1 MAAIREVL
9 TLEDK
14 FSQNMAKYIKLSET
28 GSASTKALNKATK
41 DLSQQAR
48 LLSAAHRV
56 EETASRS
63 NVATQKLLT
72 AEYKKQTAAARAAA
86 AEARAQTATLK
97 LQEQQEKATKTSTDS
112 LAGSL
117 KNLLRTYL
125 GFQTIKGLVNLSDQ
139 MTGTTARLNMIVDDG
154 GSVDELEAKIMA
166 SANRARASY
175 LDTAAA
181 VAQMGVLAGDTFG
194 NNDEL
199 IAFTET
205 INKQFAIAG
214 TTAEGTSAAMLQITQ
229 AMSSGVLRGEELNS
243 VFEQAPNIV
252 QNIADYLGVG
262 IGEIREMASEGQ
274 ITSEIFKNSML
285 AAAQEVDEQFQ
296 QMPMTWGQVWN
307 QFQNIA
313 IQALEP
319 LLDVIS
325 QFAQFVGNNIETIVP
340 LVYGFAAAIGVLTAA
355 YAIWT
360 AVTWLQVAANR
371 ALVVSMLTNP
381 ITWIIVAIAAII
393 GAFVAWAQS
402 VGGFEVAWLI
412 VMDNVLYAWDTL
424 KAGFFTGVYWLMD
437 LWDNFSL
444 TIQGVGVSI
453 ANWMGDMKVNV
464 LNILQTMV
472 NGAIGIIN
480 QFIGVINKVLPNA
493 IEPIKELTFAA
504 NAAVENEAA
513 KQQRELDLRVA
524 RRDAT
529 VRINTRANEL
539 AEMWTNR
546 DADHAARQTEILA
559 KQLAASQEEASQQA
573 GVYDFQVPA
582 SEDTLGQIAG
592 DTSAIKKE
600 VSMSEEDIKSLVDMA
615 ERQYVNNI
623 NLTSQAPVI
632 TVNATNNSGAPLSAK
647 DIANAVCD
655 ILIEQSASSS
665 VRTTARVF

>member
-28 GSASTKALNKATK
+28 GSASTKALNKASK

-181 VAQMGVLAGDTFG
+181 VAQMGVLAGDAFG

-307 QFQNIA
+307 IMENVALQA
-313 IQALEP
+313 IQPILDGINWLANNIDVAAAWVQENFDLIIAGALALGIVMVSAAAMSAAAWVAANLP
-319 LLDVIS
+319 LLLIIGTIAAVIYIARQMGATWEEIGGVIGGVFMS
-325 QFAQFVGNNIETIVP
+325 IYAAAMNTVIVP
-340 LVYGFAAAIGVLTAA
+340 LQNAFAALG
-355 YAIWT
+355 
-360 AVTWLQVAANR
+360 
-371 ALVVSMLTNP
+371 
-381 ITWIIVAIAAII
+381 
-393 GAFVAWAQS
+393 
-402 VGGFEVAWLI
+402 
-412 VMDNVLYAWDTL
+412 
-424 KAGFFTGVYWLMD
+424 
-437 LWDNFSL
+437 NF
-444 TIQGVGVSI
+444 I
-453 ANWMGDMKVNV
+453 AN
-464 LNILQTMV
+464 
-472 NGAIGIIN
+472 
-480 QFIGVINKVLPNA
+480 
-493 IEPIKELTFAA
+493 FAKDP
-504 NAAVENEAA
+504 VEAA
-513 KQQRELDLRVA
+513 KALILDLAVTGIGYIRSLVEGIESLINA
-524 RRDAT
+524 IPGVKVDLT
-529 VRINTRANEL
+529 SGIDNMYNRIKSMSDEVKAGMGWEEVVKPWEYMDYGEAWNTGYSTGANL
-539 AEMWTNR
+539 GSKLDNLDLTEMFSGLMGGGSGSGSG
-546 DADHAARQTEILA
+546 IGM
-559 KQLAASQEEASQQA
+559 S
-573 GVYDFQVPA
+573 GVDVNGLQPA
-582 SEDTLGQIAG
+582 LDTIGQDVG
-592 DTSAIKKE
+592 SIKKE

-623 NLTSQAPVI
+623 NLTSQTPVI
-632 TVNATNNSGAPLSAK
+632 TVNATNNNGAPLSAK
-647 DIANAVCD
+647 DIANAVRD

>member
-14 FSQNMAKYIKLSET
+14 FSQNMAKYIKMSEA

-112 LAGSL
+112 LTGSL

-181 VAQMGVLAGDTFG
+181 VAQMGVLAGDAFG

-307 QFQNIA
+307 IMENIA
-313 IQALEP
+313 LQAIQP
-319 LLDVIS
+319 ILDGINWL
-325 QFAQFVGNNIETIVP
+325 ANNIDQAILWIQDNLNIIIPILAAITTAVVLLGMQSLKAGAQMMLAGLQAAAAWAMANLPIL
-340 LVYGFAAAIGVLTAA
+340 LVAAAIGTVIFIARQAGATWEEIGGVIGGVFMSVYAFAMNQMIIPLQRNFAAFANFFANLFNDPVASVKILFYDLAQTVLGYIRSLAGGLETLINAIPGVEINLTSGIDDLYNRLEAA
-355 YAIWT
+355 SN
-360 AVTWLQVAANR
+360 AVKANSSWQE
-371 ALVVSMLTNP
+371 VVKPWEYMDYGEAWNTGYSTGANLGSKLDNLDLTQMFSGLMGGGSGSGSG
-381 ITWIIVAIAAII
+381 I
-393 GAFVAWAQS
+393 G
-402 VGGFEVAWLI
+402 
-412 VMDNVLYAWDTL
+412 M
-424 KAGFFTGVYWLMD
+424 TGVD
-437 LWDNFSL
+437 
-444 TIQGVGVSI
+444 
-453 ANWMGDMKVNV
+453 
-464 LNILQTMV
+464 V
-472 NGAIGIIN
+472 NGLQPALDTIG
-480 QFIGVINKVLPNA
+480 QDVG
-493 IEPIKELTFAA
+493 
-504 NAAVENEAA
+504 
-513 KQQRELDLRVA
+513 
-524 RRDAT
+524 
-529 VRINTRANEL
+529 
-539 AEMWTNR
+539 
-546 DADHAARQTEILA
+546 
-559 KQLAASQEEASQQA
+559 S
-573 GVYDFQVPA
+573 
-582 SEDTLGQIAG
+582 
-592 DTSAIKKE
+592 IKKE

-623 NLTSQAPVI
+623 NLTSQTPVI
-632 TVNATNNSGAPLSAK
+632 TVNATNNNGAPLSAK
-647 DIANAVCD
+647 DIANAVRD

-665 VRTTARVF
+665 VRTTERVF